1 MTIQLRTLTRTAIA
15 GLALAALPMGAIAA
29 PTGPGTIKL
38 VSAAPG
44 GGGGAGDSTAGT
56 EKGLDASADGRYVVF
71 SSYAS
76 DLVAND
82 TNNQRDVFVRDT
94 RTGRTTLASV
104 GVDGGQGNG
113 ESREG
118 SISADGRYVAFNTN
132 ATNLFPGDT
141 NNSPDVLV
149 RDLRTG
155 RTTPVSVGPN
165 GLADNGA
172 HRPEISADGKH
183 VVFTSGSTNL
193 VAGDTNGTED
203 VFVRDL
209 ITRRTER
216 ISLSASGQQLDI
228 YSREP
233 TISGNG
239 RFAVFVTAAS
249 TVSVRDRLK
258 NITRVISDGVVLDPR
273 TVVTEFGY
281 TSFSADGRY
290 VVFTVTEYQAV
301 GFDPV
306 PNIWLRDLR
315 TNRLEL
321 ITGDRLGRP
330 STTISPVRRS
340 DVSGDGRY
348 VTFSTAAR
356 LTPADTD
363 DLSDVFRLD
372 RKTGNRVW
380 ITRGQQ
386 PTTGGGTGS
395 FGPALSDDGQHVAFE
410 SENDGLVP
418 GVSGSQTYLWSK

>member
-1 MTIQLRTLTRTAIA
+1 MTVRTVTRTAIA

-29 PTGPGTIKL
+29 PAAPTIEL
-38 VSAAPG
+38 VSAARG
-44 GGGGAGDSTAGT
+44 GGGGTGDSSAGT
-56 EKGLDASADGRYVVF
+56 EKGLDVSADGRYVVF
-71 SSYAS
+71 SSYAT
-76 DLVAND
+76 DLVAHD

-94 RTGRTTLASV
+94 RTGRTRLVSV
-104 GVDGGQGNG
+104 GVGGAQGNG

-118 SISADGRYVAFNTN
+118 SISADGRYVAFNSF
-132 ATNLFPGDT
+132 ATNLVPGDT
-141 NNSPDVLV
+141 NNSPDVFV

-155 RTTPVSVGPN
+155 RTTLASAGPN

-172 HRPEISADGKH
+172 HQPEISADGKH

-193 VAGDTNGTED
+193 VADDTNGTED

-209 ITRRTER
+209 VTRRTDR
-216 ISLSASGQQLDI
+216 ISVGASGEQLDL

-239 RFAVFVTAAS
+239 RYAVFVTAAS

-258 NITRVISDGVVLDPR
+258 NTTRVISDGVVLDPR

-281 TSFSADGRY
+281 TAFSADGRS
-290 VVFTVTEYQAV
+290 VIFTVTEYQAV

-321 ITGDRLGRP
+321 ITGAGSP

-348 VTFSTAAR
+348 VTFSTTAR

-363 DLSDVFRLD
+363 ELSDVFRLD
-372 RKTGNRVW
+372 RKTGKRVW

-395 FGPALSDDGQHVAFE
+395 FGPAISDDGRHVAFD
-410 SENDGLVP
+410 SENGLVP

>member
-1 MTIQLRTLTRTAIA
+1 MTVQLRSVTRTAIA
-15 GLALAALPMGAIAA
+15 GLALAALPVGAIAA
-29 PTGPGTIKL
+29 PATPGTIKL

-56 EKGLDASADGRYVVF
+56 EKGLDVSADGRYVVF

-94 RTGRTTLASV
+94 LTRRTTLASV
-104 GVDGGQGNG
+104 GVGGGQGNG

-132 ATNLFPGDT
+132 ATNLVPGDT

-155 RTTPVSVGPN
+155 RTTLASVGPN

-172 HRPEISADGKH
+172 HKPEISADGKH

-209 ITRRTER
+209 VTRRTER
-216 ISLSASGQQLDI
+216 ISLSADGQQLDL

-258 NITRVISDGVVLDPR
+258 NTTRVISDGVVLDPR

-281 TSFSADGRY
+281 TAFSADGRF
-290 VVFTVTEYQAV
+290 VIFTVTEYQAV

-348 VTFSTAAR
+348 VTFGTAAR

-372 RKTGNRVW
+372 RGTGNRLR

-395 FGPALSDDGQHVAFE
+395 FGPAISDDGRHVAFE

-418 GVSGSQTYLWSK
+418 GVSGSQTYLWSS